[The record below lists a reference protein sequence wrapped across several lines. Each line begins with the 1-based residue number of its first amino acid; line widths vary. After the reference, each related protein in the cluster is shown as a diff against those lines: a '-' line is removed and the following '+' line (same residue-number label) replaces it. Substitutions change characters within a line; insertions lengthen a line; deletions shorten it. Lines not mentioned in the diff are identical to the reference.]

1 MIPKVI
7 HYIWLGSGKKS
18 KLSNICI
25 NSWYEKAEG
34 YEIKEWGENALDLDK
49 IASENRFFREC
60 RKRKLWAFM
69 ADYLRLKILYENGGI
84 YFDTDVQ
91 MIKPFSDDMLEKK
104 LVVGYEYDYS
114 HNIQIGTGTIAC
126 EKGNPIIKECLDFYT
141 DKIWDVPFYT
151 IPRVMYEVLKE
162 HTELEIYSPEF
173 FAPIAFNQVF
183 DRSVITENTY
193 AFHWFEGS
201 WSEKKEIRV
210 FLKTKHIKNPA
221 KRKVMQLAQLLK
233 YHFDRLRHKK

>member
-7 HYIWLGSGKKS
+7 HYIWLGNGKKS

-34 YEIKEWGENALDLDK
+34 YEIKEWGEQNLDLDK

-91 MIKPFSDDMLEKK
+91 MIKPFSETMLERN
-104 LVVGYEYDYS
+104 LVVGYEYDYH

-126 EKGNPIIKECLDFYT
+126 EKGNPVIKECLDFYT
-141 DKIWDVPFYT
+141 QKIWDVPYYT

-173 FAPIAFNQVF
+173 FAPIAFNETF
-183 DRSVITENTY
+183 DRKVITENTY

-201 WSEKKEIRV
+201 WSEKLAIRT
-210 FLKTKHIKNPA
+210 FMKTKHIKNPLK
-221 KRKVMQLAQLLK
+221 KRLMIILQIMK
-233 YHFDRLRHKK
+233 YCKEKIFG

>member
-7 HYIWLGSGKKS
+7 HYIWLGNGKKS

-34 YEIKEWGENALDLDK
+34 YDIKEWGEQNLDLDK

-91 MIKPFSDDMLEKK
+91 MIKPFSETMLERN
-104 LVVGYEYDYS
+104 LVVGYEYDYH

-126 EKGNPIIKECLDFYT
+126 EKGNPVIKECLDFYT
-141 DKIWDVPFYT
+141 QKIWDVP
-151 IPRVMYEVLKE
+151 
-162 HTELEIYSPEF
+162 
-173 FAPIAFNQVF
+173 
-183 DRSVITENTY
+183 
-193 AFHWFEGS
+193 
-201 WSEKKEIRV
+201 
-210 FLKTKHIKNPA
+210 
-221 KRKVMQLAQLLK
+221 
-233 YHFDRLRHKK
+233 

>member
-7 HYIWLGSGKKS
+7 HYIWLGNGKKS

-25 NSWYEKAEG
+25 NSWYEKAES
-34 YEIKEWGENALDLDK
+34 YEIKEWGEQNLDLDR

-91 MIKPFSDDMLEKK
+91 MIKPFSEDMLEKK
-104 LVVGYEYDYS
+104 LVVGYEYDYN

-126 EKGNPIIKECLDFYT
+126 EKGNSIIKECLDFYT

-151 IPRVMYEVLKE
+151 IPRVMYEVLKD

-173 FAPIAFNQVF
+173 FAPIAFNQEF
-183 DRSVITENTY
+183 DRNVITENTY

-201 WSEKKEIRV
+201 WSEKLAIRT
-210 FLKTKHIKNPA
+210 FMKTKHMKNPV
-221 KRKVMQLAQLLK
+221 KRRIMVFLQVLK
-233 YHFDRLRHKK
+233 YCKEKIFG

>member
-7 HYIWLGSGKKS
+7 HYIWLGNGKKS

-25 NSWYEKAEG
+25 NSWYEKAES
-34 YEIKEWGENALDLDK
+34 YEIKEWGEQNLDLDR

-91 MIKPFSDDMLEKK
+91 MIKPFSEDMLEKK
-104 LVVGYEYDYS
+104 LVVGYEYDYN

-126 EKGNPIIKECLDFYT
+126 EKGNSIIKECLDFYT

-151 IPRVMYEVLKE
+151 IPRVMYEVLKD

-173 FAPIAFNQVF
+173 FAPIAFNQEF
-183 DRSVITENTY
+183 DRNVITENTY

-201 WSEKKEIRV
+201 WSEKLAIRT
-210 FLKTKHIKNPA
+210 FMKTKHIKNPV
-221 KRKVMQLAQLLK
+221 KRRIMVFLQVLK
-233 YHFDRLRHKK
+233 YCKEKIFG